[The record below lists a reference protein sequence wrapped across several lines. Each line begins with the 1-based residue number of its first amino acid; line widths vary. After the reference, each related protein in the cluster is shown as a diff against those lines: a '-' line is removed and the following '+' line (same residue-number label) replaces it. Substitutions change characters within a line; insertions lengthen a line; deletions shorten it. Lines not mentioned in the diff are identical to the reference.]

1 MKDYYQI
8 LGINKN
14 ATQDEIK
21 KAYRKLSKQFH
32 PDVNPQGEDKFKQI
46 AEAYDVLSDENKKNQ
61 YDNPNPFGN
70 GFEGGNPFDM
80 FNDIINNQRQRRP
93 PKVKDKTIK
102 VTLTPEE
109 SYKGSEKEIT
119 YQYKDSCQLCSG
131 SGGDK
136 NMCNVCNGS
145 GFVQQRVGTGLFTQ
159 IVETNCPS
167 CRGRGQI
174 VINPC
179 HNCNGEGSIDRFQT
193 IKINIPKS
201 VDNGDFL
208 RVNGKGDYIN
218 GTQGDLLL
226 QIDISRTQYE
236 KIGKD
241 LVYNLKMSPVDMI
254 TKSQQIIPHPN
265 GDLQINI
272 PSGAT
277 TERPL
282 RIKSK
287 GYITPNGVGD
297 FYIKINVV
305 KGELSAQESERL
317 KNFLEQTT

>member
-32 PDVNPQGEDKFKQI
+32 PDVNPDGEDKFKEV
-46 AEAYDVLSDENKKNQ
+46 AEAYDVLSDENKRQQ

-70 GFEGGNPFDM
+70 GFGGNPFDM
-80 FNDIINNQRQRRP
+80 FNDMVNNQRRRRP
-93 PKVKDKTIK
+93 PKAKDKTIK

-109 SYKGSEKEIT
+109 SFKGSEKDIT
-119 YQYKDSCQLCSG
+119 YQYKDSCQMCSG
-131 SGGDK
+131 TGGDK
-136 NMCNVCNGS
+136 NMCHTCNGS
-145 GFVQQRVGTGLFTQ
+145 GVLQQKVGTGFFTQ
-159 IVETNCPS
+159 IVESTCPH
-167 CRGRGQI
+167 CKGRGQI
-174 VINPC
+174 VVKPC
-179 HNCNGEGSIDRFQT
+179 MNCNGEGSIDRFQT

-208 RVNGKGDYIN
+208 RVNGKGDFIN
-218 GTQGDLLL
+218 GNQGDLLL

-241 LVYNLKMSPVDMI
+241 LVFNLKLSPVDMI
-254 TKSQQIIPHPN
+254 LKSQHIIPHPN
-265 GDLQINI
+265 GNLQINL
-272 PSGAT
+272 PKGVS
-277 TERPL
+277 TEKPL

-297 FYIKINVV
+297 YYIKINVT
-305 KGELSAQESERL
+305 KEEITKEDTERL
-317 KNFLEQTT
+317 KNFLEEIN